1 MTGLCPNAPRCYPVA
16 FPEVARLT
24 QRAPWLQSDA
34 EERVDRVAD
43 EPAVRGARVGED
55 RIGPAVDHG
64 QGARGV
70 EIIGEPLPDR
80 AEHALSRW
88 GRRGWRGRAGL
99 SGGER
104 RGGRRGQGGAPPA

>member
-1 MTGLCPNAPRCYPVA
+1 MTGLCRNAHRCYLVA

-24 QRAPWLQSDA
+24 QRAPWLERDA

-55 RIGPAVDHG
+55 RVGPAVDHG

-70 EIIGEPLPDR
+70 EIIAEPLPDR
-80 AEHALSRW
+80 AQHALSRQ
-88 GRRGWRGRAGL
+88 GWRGR
-99 SGGER
+99 GGWPG
-104 RGGRRGQGGAPPA
+104 RGCPPAPRGPRRP